1 MVDRSRLRKFMLES
15 FNDDELADLIFDYF
29 PTARSLMGTGMALSE
44 KVRTLIDFAARHDRL
59 DHLVVVVEKL
69 RTDAYCKFFATDPDL
84 PPEPVAAARDPNR
97 IFISYANADAEFA
110 GRLAADLR
118 AQGYDIWIAPD
129 SILPGEKWVAAI
141 ERGLRESGIFLLVL
155 TPESADSKWVSQE
168 TQVAIILENEGQMR
182 IFPLRVRRADV
193 PLLLSTRQYISFEM
207 DYDRGLRALL
217 AVLRPS
223 SSKPLPAP
231 LPAPR
236 APVTE
241 TVVVD
246 STEYPVLIIDWPDQP
261 NQEVT
266 LSRMVTTLGRAA
278 DNDIVLALP
287 IVSSHHLRLE
297 TVDEGSGYRVNIID
311 LGSRNGTFVGGRRV
325 APNTPQPLEPGDVV
339 NLGDRV
345 GRSISLVLRPAV
357 PLAADVPLPPLARP
371 AAPAHAPAPDAPL
384 PAPVAPAAARPPAAG
399 QDQTPAAKPAG
410 ANLPPPVAVPPAA
423 NGARLPATGPAA
435 VPAPAEPLPA
445 IAPSPPSR
453 IPKWAYAVAGV
464 VVIGLLA
471 LLLLRPGGDD
481 ATAEAT
487 LPATEAVA
495 AIAALPTATE
505 TAATAEPTE
514 AAPTSA
520 PTDAPTK
527 APTAALVA
535 AVATTAATDE
545 AAPTAA
551 PTETPAPAAVVLPT
565 AAPGFV
571 ISRDSALGFETA
583 GEWLRDA
590 VYSRAEGDAAI
601 TAAQFHGGA
610 HALQLAYDFASS
622 GDDFVIFQS
631 ADGYRLDDDRERR
644 ILRVWVRGDGAPL
657 MLSAIIED
665 NQGELWQVFLDQVS
679 GTDWTQLDGYI
690 GDTTWPSGI
699 LRNRG
704 NGEVDFPV
712 RLIGFLLDDATPSFI
727 GTGAIYLD
735 DVTAE

>member
-1 MVDRSRLRKFMLES
+1 MLES

-29 PTARSLMGTGMALSE
+29 PTARPLMGTGMALSE

-59 DHLVVVVEKL
+59 DHLVIVVEKL

-84 PPEPVAAARDPNR
+84 PPEPVTAARDPNR
-97 IFISYANADAEFA
+97 IFVSYANADADFA

-168 TQVAIILENEGQMR
+168 TQVAIMLENEGQMR

-217 AVLRPS
+217 AVLRPG

-236 APVTE
+236 PLVTE

-246 STEYPVLIIDWPDQP
+246 STEYPRLIIDWPDQP

-311 LGSRNGTFVGGRRV
+311 LGSRNGTFVGGRRLS
-325 APNTPQPLEPGDVV
+325 PNAPQPLEPGDVV

-345 GRSISLVLRPAV
+345 GRSISLILQPGVA
-357 PLAADVPLPPLARP
+357 LATDAPLPPLARP
-371 AAPAHAPAPDAPL
+371 VAPAHAPAPDAPL
-384 PAPVAPAAARPPAAG
+384 PAPAAPPAAAKPPAVA
-399 QDQTPAAKPAG
+399 QDRTPAVKPVD
-410 ANLPPPVAVPPAA
+410 ANLPPVVAGPPAA
-423 NGARLPATGPAA
+423 NGARLPAMGSAAVPPPAEPRPAA
-435 VPAPAEPLPA
+435 VPSPL
-445 IAPSPPSR
+445 SR

-464 VVIGLLA
+464 LVIGLLA

-487 LPATEAVA
+487 LPATEVA
-495 AIAALPTATE
+495 AIAAVPTATE
-505 TAATAEPTE
+505 AAATVAPTEAEPTR
-514 AAPTSA
+514 APTVA

-535 AVATTAATDE
+535 AVATTGAADE
-545 AAPTAA
+545 ATPTDA
-551 PTETPAPAAVVLPT
+551 PTETPTPAPVALPT

-583 GEWLRDA
+583 GAWLRDA
-590 VYSRAEGDAAI
+590 TYSRAAGDAAI
-601 TAAQFHGGA
+601 TAEQFHGGA
-610 HALQLAYDFASS
+610 NALQLAYDFASS
-622 GDDFVIFQS
+622 GDDFVIFQT

-690 GDTTWPSGI
+690 GDTTWPSGV

-712 RLIGFLLDDATPSFI
+712 RLVGFLLDDATPSFI
-727 GTGAIYLD
+727 GAGAIYLD

>member
-29 PTARSLMGTGMALSE
+29 PNARPLMGTGMALSE

-84 PPEPVAAARDPNR
+84 PPEPVTATRDPNR

-168 TQVAIILENEGQMR
+168 TQVAIMLENEGKMR

-193 PLLLSTRQYISFEM
+193 PLLLSTRQHISFEM

-236 APVTE
+236 PAITQ

-297 TVDEGSGYRVNIID
+297 TVDEGSSYRVNIID

-339 NLGDRV
+339 TLGDRA
-345 GRSISLVLRPAV
+345 GRSISVILRPAV
-357 PLAADVPLPPLARP
+357 PLVADAPLPPLARP
-371 AAPAHAPAPDAPL
+371 AAPAPAPAPDAPL
-384 PAPVAPAAARPPAAG
+384 PAPVAAAAAKPQAAA
-399 QDQTPAAKPAG
+399 QDRTPAAKPVG
-410 ANLPPPVAVPPAA
+410 ANPPPPVAVLPAA

-435 VPAPAEPLPA
+435 AIPPAEPLPA
-445 IAPSPPSR
+445 ASPSPLRR
-453 IPKWAYAVAGV
+453 IPRWAYAVAGV

-471 LLLLRPGGDD
+471 FLLLRPGGDD

-487 LPATEAVA
+487 LPATEAA
-495 AIAALPTATE
+495 AIAAVPTATE
-505 TAATAEPTE
+505 TAAMAAPTE

-527 APTAALVA
+527 APTEALAA
-535 AVATTAATDE
+535 AVATEAVATDE
-545 AAPTAA
+545 ATPTDT
-551 PTETPAPAAVVLPT
+551 PTETPAPALVALPT
-565 AAPGFV
+565 TSPGFV
-571 ISRDSALGFETA
+571 INRDSVLGFETA

-601 TAAQFHGGA
+601 TAEQFHGGA

-631 ADGYRLDDDRERR
+631 ANGYRLDDDRERR

-727 GTGAIYLD
+727 GAGTIYLD